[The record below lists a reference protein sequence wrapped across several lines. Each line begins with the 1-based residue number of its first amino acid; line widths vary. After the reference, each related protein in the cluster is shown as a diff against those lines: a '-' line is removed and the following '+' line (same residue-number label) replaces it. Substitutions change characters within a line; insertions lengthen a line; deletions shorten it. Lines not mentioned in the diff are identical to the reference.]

1 MIRLSICIPFAAGI
15 ALSGCGGSSS
25 GGGISFAERAR
36 DVTNAES
43 PALTETE
50 IQLGARSLLF
60 DIAEDDRRNVG
71 TSLRLHRQ
79 TDSGEILEPLY
90 RTCDDGVDSCR
101 YGDIDVSSR
110 DVLDLLRAAEGESVE
125 LQPVLTKNGITTFKI
140 EGELPQGFDFDD
152 IRTYG
157 AWLEHSAFAVL
168 QQQTGEIGTDNGP
181 GSAIYSFVGGVGPAS
196 APDEDATYQGLM
208 VGSPVSGEYR
218 GNALQGDAEVVYS
231 MADDNLD
238 AQFTDIK
245 DLDRGVAHATEEI
258 RFADVE
264 AAAATPGAY
273 FQQSSSSYPDRY
285 IGAAFNGPGHEEVSG
300 WFESDNVVGAFG
312 AIRQ

>member
-36 DVTNAES
+36 DVTNAEA
-43 PALTETE
+43 PAMTETE
-50 IQLGARSLLF
+50 IRLGARSLLS
-60 DIAEDDRRNVG
+60 DIAEDDQRNNVG

-79 TDSGEILEPLY
+79 TDSGEILEPVP

-101 YGDIDVSSR
+101 YGDIDVSSQ
-110 DVLDLLRAAEGESVE
+110 DVLNLLEAAEGEAVE

-168 QQQTGEIGTDNGP
+168 RQQTGEIGTDNGP
-181 GSAIYSFVGGVGPAS
+181 GSAIYSFIAGVGPAS

-231 MADDNLD
+231 MADNNFD

-258 RFADVE
+258 RFADVAP
-264 AAAATPGAY
+264 AAAAPGGY
-273 FQQSSSSYPDRY
+273 FQQSSPDRY
-285 IGAAFNGPGHEEVSG
+285 IGAAFFGPGHEEVGG